1 MTKPATE
8 KTSEKIIL
16 SFPELCRQDDTHCR
30 NLLEH
35 HTSYNSYEPDVES
48 IVFNPPQFFYM
59 KRILVFVVSITVVFA
74 GFLAGYAAY
83 RMHVAT
89 NYRALWVVPY
99 ETVGVLPRN
108 EDLDWLQKCIKKN
121 VNLPIY
127 DDLFFH
133 EEAEMDL
140 SDDESYTRVN
150 VPEFEDGRPGRFI
163 HDFKENQTAIIDP
176 VANQCFVMPL
186 DHETVLPPKSF
197 SDLIDKLGSGYYNV
211 TTDRI
216 RRTMRVV
223 TPLSLESSDISER
236 ITQEC
241 RGMIVYKLENY
252 TSHIYKR
259 EVQLNCPTTFAEY
272 LGKGIVEYN
281 IVNMADVHKRESQ
294 YSKF

>member
-1 MTKPATE
+1 MTKSATE

-48 IVFNPPQFFYM
+48 MVFNPPQLFYM
-59 KRILVFVVSITVVFA
+59 KRILLFVVSITVMFA

-83 RMHVAT
+83 RMHLAT
-89 NYRALWVVPY
+89 NYRAVWVVPC
-99 ETVGVLPRN
+99 EPVGVLPRN
-108 EDLDWLQKCIKKN
+108 EDLDWLQKCTKKN

-150 VPEFEDGRPGRFI
+150 VPEFEDGRAGRFI

-197 SDLIDKLGSGYYNV
+197 NDLIDKMASGYYNV
-211 TTDRI
+211 STDRI
-216 RRTMRVV
+216 PRTMRVV
-223 TPLSLESSDISER
+223 TPLSLQSSDISER

-241 RGMIVYKLENY
+241 RGMIIYKLENY
-252 TSHIYKR
+252 TSHIHKR
-259 EVQLNCPTTFAEY
+259 EVQLDSPTTFDEY

-281 IVNMADVHKRESQ
+281 IMNMADVNKRGSH